1 MKKLGLI
8 LAGAL
13 PFLSGCLFT
22 YQVSHYDIDVVGEIP
37 SQSNQRVTLCAKMK
51 YIDAATLA
59 GLGGEHRTAVKEICQ
74 TEKTD
79 SQGRFTVNFSGKAA
93 DWSDT
98 LGAVMDMNSSAHI
111 EDVKFYIAKSRT
123 TPQRSPVSMDV
134 SRLRQLDRLV
144 DGTVGLKF

>member
-22 YQVSHYDIDVVGEIP
+22 YQVSQYDFDVVGEIP
-37 SQSNQRVTLCAKMK
+37 SRSNQRVTLCAEIK
-51 YIDAATLA
+51 YIDAATW
-59 GLGGEHRTAVKEICQ
+59 GGEPRTAVKEICE
-74 TEKTD
+74 TDVTD
-79 SQGRFTVNFSGKAA
+79 SKGRFTVNFSGKAA

-98 LGAVMDMNSSAHI
+98 IGAVMDMNSSAHI
-111 EDVKFYIAKSRT
+111 EGVKFYIAKSGNSPERA
-123 TPQRSPVSMDV
+123 PVSMDV